1 MAINVKIDG
10 GFEPVIQDNSVTVRV
25 DSAPSVGVKIV
36 DPYLH
41 EIKFKLNM
49 RRAMNGDLMIFDHPD
64 IDIVYMI
71 EKKKIVTFA
80 KDLMSDMTYGTS
92 SRLLERL
99 SKKGLLVYESI
110 QGGNVYG
117 SLEGKLQ
124 EAVDNAAKDK
134 YVGLVLN
141 QISEWI
147 ETERPY
153 FKAAQQYDDLLD
165 TNFAD
170 PPDDETTRLG
180 KVPQE
185 VEKGSM
191 MQSSLFGPYYYGR
204 YVYE

>member
-1 MAINVKIDG
+1 MAINVKVDDG
-10 GFEPVIQDNSVTVRV
+10 FQPIVQDNSIT
-25 DSAPSVGVKIV
+25 VKIDSSPSIGV
-36 DPYLH
+36 NIIDPNLH
-41 EIKFKLNM
+41 EIKIKLNM

-99 SKKGLLVYESI
+99 SKKGLLEFDSI

-117 SLEGKLQ
+117 SLEGKLM
-124 EAVDNAAKDK
+124 EANSQDAKDN
-134 YVGLVLN
+134 YVGLILN

-147 ETERPY
+147 DTERPY
-153 FKAAQQYDDLLD
+153 FKAAQQYDNMLD
-165 TNFAD
+165 ANFAD

-191 MQSSLFGPYYYGR
+191 MQTSLFGPYYYGR

>member
-49 RRAMNGDLMIFDHPD
+49 RRSMNGDLMIFDHPD

-117 SLEGKLQ
+117 SLEGMLQ
-124 EAVDNAAKDK
+124 EATGDDAKDK

-165 TNFAD
+165 ANFAD
-170 PPDDETTRLG
+170 PPNDETTRLG

-185 VEKGSM
+185 EEKGS
-191 MQSSLFGPYYYGR
+191 LRPNALYDPYYYGR
-204 YVYE
+204 FTY

>member
-1 MAINVKIDG
+1 MSINVKIG
-10 GFEPVIQDNSVTVRV
+10 
-25 DSAPSVGVKIV
+25 SAPQPVMQDTTIGVSINSAPKVGVNIV
-36 DPYLH
+36 NSNIH

-49 RRAMNGDLMIFDHPD
+49 RKAFNGDLMIFDHPD
-64 IDIVYMI
+64 IDIVFMV

-80 KDLMSDMTYGTS
+80 KDVMSDMTYGIS

-99 SKKGLLVYESI
+99 SKKGILITDSI

-117 SLEGKLQ
+117 SLEGTLMELQ
-124 EAVDNAAKDK
+124 DEAIKDK
-134 YVGLVLN
+134 YVPLVLN

-153 FKAAQQYDDLLD
+153 FKAAEKYEDMLD
-165 TNFAD
+165 SNFAD
-170 PPDDETTRLG
+170 PPEDETTRLG

-191 MQSSLFGPYYYGR
+191 MQASMFGPYYYGR